1 MDNSLVLCDSL
12 NAMASPSQA
21 ARPVSRPAYR
31 MIRGLVVL
39 TLTGVIVTGILGEIP
54 QLDILEQSARNLY
67 FHVPMWFTLMAAT
80 IVSAYHSVQYLRNGV
95 RIRDLRAREAAR
107 LALIFGGLGIV
118 TGMVWARFTW
128 YEGTGIWW
136 NFDPKQSMAAVLLL
150 IYGGYF
156 VLRDA
161 IDTPRTR
168 GRIAAVYNLFA
179 VVTMPFLLY
188 ILPRQ
193 MQSLHP
199 GGEGSPAFSQTDLA
213 PAMRWVFYPSILGF
227 IGLFWLLYTQR
238 VRLAW
243 IREGLRPNPMADGD
257 SGPRPD
263 ADDSR
268 ETT

>member
-1 MDNSLVLCDSL
+1 MP
-12 NAMASPSQA
+12 SPAQT
-21 ARPVSRPAYR
+21 ARPVNRRLYR
-31 MIRGLVVL
+31 IVRAGVAVVI
-39 TLTGVIVTGILGEIP
+39 TGVIVAGILGDIP

-67 FHVPMWFTLMAAT
+67 FHVPMWFSLMAAT
-80 IVSAYHSVQYLRNGV
+80 LVSAYHSARYLQQET
-95 RIRDLRAREAAR
+95 RIRDMRARAAAR
-107 LALIFGGLGIV
+107 TALIFGGLGLI
-118 TGMVWARFTW
+118 TGIVWARFTW
-128 YEGTGIWW
+128 YEGTNIWW

-199 GGEGSPAFSQTDLA
+199 GGKGSPAFSSTDLA
-213 PAMRWVFYPSILGF
+213 PAMRWIFYPSVLGF
-227 IGLFWLLYTQR
+227 LGLCWVLYTQR
-238 VRLAW
+238 VRLVW
-243 IREGLRPNPMADGD
+243 IRKVLRGEQREQVAAGLHEAPD
-257 SGPRPD
+257 S
-263 ADDSR
+263 
-268 ETT
+268 

>member
-1 MDNSLVLCDSL
+1 MNVFEK
-12 NAMASPSQA
+12 
-21 ARPVSRPAYR
+21 RPVVSPLLYR
-31 MIRGLVVL
+31 SVRAGVIVI
-39 TLTGVIVTGILGEIP
+39 LTGVIIAGFLGQIP

-67 FHVPMWFTLMAAT
+67 FHVPMWFSLMAAT
-80 IVSAYHSVQYLRNGV
+80 IVSAYHSARYLQKEA
-95 RIRDLRAREAAR
+95 RIRDVRAREAAR
-107 LALIFGGLGIV
+107 IALIFGGLGIV
-118 TGMVWARFTW
+118 TGIVWARFTW
-128 YEGTGIWW
+128 YEGTGVWW

-193 MQSLHP
+193 MPSLHP

-213 PAMRWVFYPSILGF
+213 PAMRWVFYPSVLGF
-227 IGLFWLLYTQR
+227 LGLAWLLYTQR
-238 VRLAW
+238 VRLTW
-243 IREGLRPNPMADGD
+243 IREALQNEE
-257 SGPRPD
+257 
-263 ADDSR
+263 R
-268 ETT
+268 ETVAAGLHEADS

>member
-1 MDNSLVLCDSL
+1 MPAPDQT
-12 NAMASPSQA
+12 AP
-21 ARPVSRPAYR
+21 PVNRRLYR
-31 MIRGLVVL
+31 VVRGLVVL
-39 TLTGVIVTGILGEIP
+39 VLTGVIVAGFLGRIP
-54 QLDILEQSARNLY
+54 QMDILEESARNLY
-67 FHVPMWFTLMAAT
+67 FHVPMWFSLMAAT
-80 IVSAYHSVQYLRNGV
+80 IVSAYHSAQYLRSGD
-95 RIRDLRAREAAR
+95 RIRDLRAREAAW

-118 TGMVWARFTW
+118 TGMMWARFTW

-161 IDTPRTR
+161 IDTPSTR

-193 MQSLHP
+193 MPSLHP
-199 GGEGSPAFSQTDLA
+199 GGEGTPAFSQTDLA
-213 PAMRWVFYPSILGF
+213 PAMKWVFYPSVLAF
-227 IGLFWLLYTQR
+227 FGLFWLLYTQR

-243 IREGLRPNPMADGD
+243 IRDALRPDRREEVSRTP
-257 SGPRPD
+257 SGMRPD
-263 ADDSR
+263 RGEDASSASP
-268 ETT
+268 EP

>member
-1 MDNSLVLCDSL
+1 M
-12 NAMASPSQA
+12 PSGFRTA
-21 ARPVSRPAYR
+21 LPFSRRVYR
-31 MIRGLVVL
+31 VVRGLVVL
-39 TLTGVIVTGILGEIP
+39 LFTGILVVGFLGDIP

-67 FHVPMWFTLMAAT
+67 FHTPAWFALMAAT
-80 IVSAYHSVQYLRNGV
+80 IVSAYHSLQYLRTES

-107 LALIFGGLGIV
+107 VALVFGLLGIV
-118 TGMVWARFTW
+118 TGMIWARFTW

-161 IDTPRTR
+161 IDTTNTR
-168 GRIAAVYNLFA
+168 ARIAAVYNLFA

-213 PAMRWVFYPSILGF
+213 PSMRWVFYPSILAF
-227 IGLFWLLYTQR
+227 LGLCWLLYTQR

-243 IREGLRPNPMADGD
+243 IRDALRDEP
-257 SGPRPD
+257 
-263 ADDSR
+263 
-268 ETT
+268 EL

>member
-1 MDNSLVLCDSL
+1 MPTAETTDSLVNL
-12 NAMASPSQA
+12 
-21 ARPVSRPAYR
+21 RVYR
-31 MIRGLVVL
+31 VIRGLVAV
-39 TLTGVIVTGILGEIP
+39 VITAVILAGFLGAIP

-67 FHVPMWFTLMAAT
+67 FHVPVWFSLMAAT
-80 IVSAYHSVQYLRNGV
+80 IVSAYHSLRYLRDGS
-95 RIRDLRAREAAR
+95 RIRDIRAREAAH
-107 LALIFGGLGIV
+107 LALICGALGII

-161 IDTPRTR
+161 IDEERTR

-213 PAMRWVFYPSILGF
+213 PAMRWVFYPAVLGF
-227 IGLFWLLYTQR
+227 LSFFWLLYTQR
-238 VRLAW
+238 VRVAH
-243 IREGLRPNPMADGD
+243 IKDVLRDE
-257 SGPRPD
+257 PD
-263 ADDSR
+263 L
-268 ETT
+268 

>member
-1 MDNSLVLCDSL
+1 MDSSER
-12 NAMASPSQA
+12 SPVVPRA
-21 ARPVSRPAYR
+21 LYR
-31 MIRGLVVL
+31 SVRALVVVV
-39 TLTGVIVTGILGEIP
+39 LTGVILAGFLGQIP

-67 FHVPMWFTLMAAT
+67 FHVPVWFTLMAAT
-80 IVSAYHSVQYLRNGV
+80 VVSAYHSLRYLQEGS

-107 LALIFGGLGIV
+107 LALVFGGLGII

-156 VLRDA
+156 VLRDV
-161 IDTPRTR
+161 IDTPITR

-213 PAMRWVFYPSILGF
+213 PAMKWVFYPSVLGF
-227 IGLFWLLYTQR
+227 LGLFWLLYTQR

-243 IREGLRPNPMADGD
+243 IREALRPD
-257 SGPRPD
+257 RREEV
-263 ADDSR
+263 SR
-268 ETT
+268 KLSWLRDEPEL